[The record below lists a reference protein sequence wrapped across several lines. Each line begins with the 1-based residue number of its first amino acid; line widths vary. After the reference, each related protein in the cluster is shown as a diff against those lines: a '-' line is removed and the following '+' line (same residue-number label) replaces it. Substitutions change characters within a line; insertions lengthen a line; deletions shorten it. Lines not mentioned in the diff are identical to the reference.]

1 MVILGISAFYHDS
14 AAVLIIDGEIIAAA
28 QEERF
33 SRIKHDPSFP
43 KEAIAWCLSST
54 NLTLEDVDKI
64 TFYEDPELKFR
75 RIIKTYFDYFPKSL
89 PLFFKTFIPWLIK
102 KRFWKNILLS
112 EFKRK
117 FGFNLNKKIFFN
129 IEHHLSHAS
138 SAFYPSQ
145 FEEAAILIMDGVG
158 EFASTTIWKGVGN
171 KIELIEKIDF
181 PNSLGLLYSAITYY
195 TGFKVNSGE
204 YKVMGLAPYGTP
216 KYKELIKTHLICI
229 NEDGTYNLN
238 MDYFSFAYS
247 NYMTNE
253 KFHNLFG
260 GLPRSPETEVT
271 QKEMDIAR
279 SLQEVTE
286 EIVLNLAN
294 RALKKCNTLNLCLA
308 GGVALNCVANGK
320 IVSKITDKIYIQP
333 AAGDAGGALGS
344 ALYYF
349 FSELNNTRILKN
361 DEFDIMKGA
370 YLGPSFS
377 NDETEIILE
386 SLKAVYH
393 KYDFNKLKE
402 IVAEKLAAENVVGWF
417 QGKMEFGPRSLGNR
431 SILGDA
437 RSPNMQKTMN
447 LKIKFRESFRP
458 FAPAILSEKSSEY
471 FKLNIVSP
479 YMLIVAEINDN
490 LKIHVDDSEYFG
502 IDKLNKIRSTVP
514 SITHIDYSA
523 RVQTVHKSTNS
534 KFYEL
539 LESFNK
545 LTGSPVLIN
554 TSFNVRGEP
563 IVCSIEDAYTCFMR
577 TGIDVLVVNDFVMI
591 KNEQLNFE
599 DNYKWMKQY
608 ELD

>member
-1 MVILGISAFYHDS
+1 MIILGISAFYHDS
-14 AAVLIIDGEIIAAA
+14 AAALIIDGEIIAAA

-33 SRIKHDPSFP
+33 TRIKHDPSFP
-43 KEAIAWCLSST
+43 KEAISWCLSSS
-54 NLTLEDVDKI
+54 NLTLADVDKI
-64 TFYEDPELKFR
+64 TFYEDSELKFK
-75 RIIKTYFDYFPKSL
+75 RIVKTYFDYFPRTI
-89 PLFFKTFIPWLIK
+89 PLFFKTFLPWITK
-102 KRFWKNILLS
+102 KRFWKNILIS
-112 EFKRK
+112 EFKIA
-117 FGFNLNKKIFFN
+117 FGFSLNKNILFN
-129 IEHHLSHAS
+129 TEHHLSHAA

-145 FEEAAILIMDGVG
+145 FEDAAILVMDGVG
-158 EFASTTIWKGVGN
+158 EFACTTIWKGSGN
-171 KIELIEKIDF
+171 KIELVEKVNF

-204 YKVMGLAPYGTP
+204 YKVMGLAPYGSP
-216 KYKELIKTHLICI
+216 KYKELIKNYLVKI

-238 MDYFSFAYS
+238 MDFFSFSYS
-247 NYMTNE
+247 NYMTNDR
-253 KFHNLFG
+253 FHQLFG
-260 GLPRSPETEVT
+260 GPPRSPETEVT

-286 EIVLNLAN
+286 EIVLNLTK
-294 RALKKCNTLNLCLA
+294 RALKKCGTSNLCLA

-320 IVSKITDKIYIQP
+320 IVSQITNKIWIQP

-344 ALYYF
+344 ALFYYY
-349 FSELNNTRILKN
+349 SELNNLRNFKTS
-361 DEFDIMKGA
+361 EFDMMKGS

-377 NDETEIILE
+377 NDETQTVLDK
-386 SLKAVYH
+386 LNAVYH
-393 KYDFNKLKE
+393 KYDFNSLKE
-402 IVAEKLAAENVVGWF
+402 IIADKLTAENVVGWF

-471 FKLNIVSP
+471 FKMNIISP
-479 YMLIVAEINDN
+479 YMLIVAEINDH
-490 LKIHVDDSEYFG
+490 LKIDVDDSEYFG
-502 IDKLNKIRSTVP
+502 IDKLNIVRSKVP

-534 KFYEL
+534 KFFEL
-539 LESFNK
+539 LESFSK
-545 LTGSPVLIN
+545 LSGSPVLIN

-577 TGIDVLVVNDFVMI
+577 TGIDVLVVNDFIMI

-599 DNYKWMKQY
+599 DSDKWMKQY